1 MKKKDVIFTIGLT
14 IFMGVLWVVGVLVM
28 GLWIP
33 VRPKAYLWWFIFI
46 VAATLIISVW
56 HSMKEDQSDQGDP
69 KRQKY
74 IRKTSKKKK
83 KKRK

>member
-1 MKKKDVIFTIGLT
+1 MKKKDVVFTIGLT
-14 IFMGVLWVVGVLVM
+14 IFMGVLWMIGVLVM

-46 VAATLIISVW
+46 VVVTLIISVW
-56 HSMKEDQSDQGDP
+56 HSMKEDQSDQSDP

-74 IRKTSKKKK
+74 LRKTSKKKK